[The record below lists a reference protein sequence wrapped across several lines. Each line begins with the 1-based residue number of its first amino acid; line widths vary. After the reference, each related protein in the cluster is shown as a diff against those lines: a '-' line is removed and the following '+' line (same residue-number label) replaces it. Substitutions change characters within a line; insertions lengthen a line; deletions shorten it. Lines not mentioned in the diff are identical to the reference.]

1 MTPKAFIS
9 YSWSS
14 PQHSEFIDQIAR
26 RLRDDGVDVLY
37 DRWELEEGHDVHFFM
52 ERMVTDDS
60 VTNVLIFCDSG
71 YVEKANNRRS
81 GVGTESQIIS
91 KDIYEK
97 VQQSKFVPIICER
110 DGERPLVPAFLGSR
124 IYLDFSSPELV
135 NQNWERLIRKLFGK
149 PADIKPPL
157 GTPPSYIL
165 DASSVP
171 PSAIRSKLKTL
182 TTAVIQ
188 GKPTLK
194 LSRTDFLS
202 ECVQYVESLRVRT
215 PPQEPLF
222 EKLQATFQL
231 LSEVRN
237 CTVEWILSEAAFA
250 PSQAFVVT
258 LLDYLERLLALRGRP
273 KEVNSW
279 QDHWFDAH
287 GLFAF
292 NSFLYIVAALLK
304 AEAYEALHEVFAASY
319 LQSERYVNRD
329 IPFGRF
335 DDFYFYSD
343 TLRGEFGSRWMSPV
357 GEFFKRTADM
367 PSLPFDELMQAD
379 VLILMV
385 ACIRNLR
392 WYPATA
398 VYAERYHPFPLFLR
412 ATRRRDF
419 HKLATVTGIADAAE
433 LKQLVTA
440 GFEKLQLNQMRHG
453 MVNFLSLMNLERLNS
468 IP

>member
-52 ERMVTDDS
+52 ERMVTDAS
-60 VTNVLIFCDSG
+60 VTHVLIFCDSG
-71 YVEKANNRRS
+71 YVEKANTRRS

-97 VQQSKFVPIICER
+97 VQQTKFVPIICER

-135 NQNWERLIRKLFGK
+135 NQNWERLIRKLYGK

-165 DASSVP
+165 EAASVP

-182 TTAVIQ
+182 VAAVVQ
-188 GKPTLK
+188 GKPPLK
-194 LSRTDFLS
+194 LARADFLS
-202 ECVQYVESLRVRT
+202 ECVQYVDSLRVRT
-215 PPQEPLF
+215 SPQGPLF
-222 EKLQATFQL
+222 EKLQTTFHL
-231 LSEVRN
+231 LADVRN

-250 PSQAFVVT
+250 PSEAFVEA
-258 LLDYLERLLALRGRP
+258 LQGYLEQLLALREP
-273 KEVNSW
+273 PDELSSW
-279 QDHWFDAH
+279 QEQWFDAH
-287 GLFAF
+287 GLFIF
-292 NSFLYIVAALLK
+292 SSFLYIVAALLK
-304 AEAYEALHEVFAASY
+304 AEAYDALHQIFAASY
-319 LQSERYVNRD
+319 LQPGRFGRRD
-329 IPFGRF
+329 VPFGQF
-335 DDFYFYSD
+335 DDFYFYSE
-343 TLRGEFGSRWMSPV
+343 TLSQEFESRRLSPV

-367 PSLPFDELMQAD
+367 PNLPFDEIMQAD
-379 VLILMV
+379 VLILMM
-385 ACIRNLR
+385 ACVRGLR

-398 VYAERYHPFPLFLR
+398 VYAERYHSFPFFVR
-412 ATRRRDF
+412 ATRGRDF
-419 HKLATVTGIADAAE
+419 RKLSTITGVADAAE
-433 LKQLVTA
+433 LRQLVTA
-440 GFEKLQLNQMRHG
+440 GVETLQIRQMRPG
-453 MVNFLSLMNLERLNS
+453 MVNFIHLMNLERLNT
-468 IP
+468 IR